1 MSCIAWDV
9 MTKWTFLFVVLVGNF
24 FFEMLKIPFYNS
36 ILQETNWRESCHCHG
51 ETLAYWTFCL
61 CQVWEDFPGSQAL
74 WEAWPSLL
82 LLSLSSTFWVTLLS
96 LQWCNRGKSLFLR
109 TILLLVILQGDIFT
123 ALGKAWCSNHFS
135 CTSCDKLLGPKTK
148 FFEVDLKPV
157 CKKCYDKYPR
167 HFRLKLKHYHDIE
180 IKMEDRAKQ
189 LKN

>member
-1 MSCIAWDV
+1 
-9 MTKWTFLFVVLVGNF
+9 
-24 FFEMLKIPFYNS
+24 MLNIPFYNS
-36 ILQETNWRESCHCHG
+36 ILLQETNWRESCHCHG

-61 CQVWEDFPGSQAL
+61 CQVWEAFPGSQAL
-74 WEAWPSLL
+74 WEEWPSLL

-96 LQWCNRGKSLFLR
+96 LQWCNRGKSIFLR
-109 TILLLVILQGDIFT
+109 PILLLVILQGDIFT
-123 ALGKAWCSNHFS
+123 ALRKAWCSNHFS

-167 HFRLKLKHYHDIE
+167 HFRLKLKQYHDIE
-180 IKMEDRAKQ
+180 IKMVDRAKH